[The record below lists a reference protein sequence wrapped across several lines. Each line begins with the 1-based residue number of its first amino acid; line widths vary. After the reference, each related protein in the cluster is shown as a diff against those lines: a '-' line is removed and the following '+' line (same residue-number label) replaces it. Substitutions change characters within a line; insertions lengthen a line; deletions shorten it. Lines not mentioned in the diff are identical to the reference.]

1 MQGQKALPMQGQKTL
16 GFHQMYLNLCSE
28 DEQIPLRKV
37 YSKRNKN
44 SHNVF
49 IKLKY
54 HFHSILKITPLS
66 FFLSGGLGEH
76 NPSKKRGSLY
86 LLLDRIRRLGF
97 GKFKTLDC
105 FSAFFLIYPT
115 APLGKPQVPLHQH
128 LELALKLALFTLSIL
143 SIHLDQL
150 IIYIIE
156 NDSSMCMFLFM
167 YFFRAQYFIT
177 HNSIIW

>member
-1 MQGQKALPMQGQKTL
+1 M
-16 GFHQMYLNLCSE
+16 
-28 DEQIPLRKV
+28 
-37 YSKRNKN
+37 
-44 SHNVF
+44 
-49 IKLKY
+49 
-54 HFHSILKITPLS
+54 S

-115 APLGKPQVPLHQH
+115 APLAKPQVPLHQH

-177 HNSIIW
+177 HNSIIWWNNILFSGDECVTSPEASNPIPFLNSTYNTNSIQVQFLTVLRAIIYNLSPRKS